1 MRNRAAGGFARVDG
15 GATMAT
21 DRDGISRRGIV
32 ATAAGLMVA
41 LMGRGRAAEA
51 AGPGKIML
59 IRHAEKPPRGGG
71 PPFGLDPEGRHDTA
85 ALSVQGWQRA
95 GALARF
101 FAPRDGAA
109 ILPGIARPDF
119 LVAAAPDRDHASRR
133 SGLTL
138 EPLAAL
144 TGLVPDAGFGP
155 EQVAEAAAAILGR
168 RGVGLV
174 AWEHKRIADL
184 VAALTGG
191 AVAGP
196 HWPGSRYDV
205 VLVLDR
211 DGPGWRL
218 SQVPQLL
225 LAGDTADPLAFG

>member
-1 MRNRAAGGFARVDG
+1 
-15 GATMAT
+15 MAT

-32 ATAAGLMVA
+32 ATAAGLA
-41 LMGRGRAAEA
+41 LAFMGRGRAAEA
-51 AGPGKIML
+51 AGPTKIML

-71 PPFGLDPEGRHDTA
+71 PPFGLDPEGRPDPA
-85 ALSVQGWQRA
+85 ALLVQGWQRA

-101 FAPRDGAA
+101 FAPRDGATSPA
-109 ILPGIARPDF
+109 GIARPDF

-138 EPLAAL
+138 QPLAAL
-144 TGLVPDAGFGP
+144 TGLVPEAGFGP
-155 EQVAEAAAAILGR
+155 EQVPEAAAAILGR

-184 VAALTGG
+184 VAALTRG
-191 AVAGP
+191 AVPGP
-196 HWPGSRYDV
+196 HWPGHRYDM

-211 DGPGWRL
+211 EGSRWRL
-218 SQVPQLL
+218 RQVPQLL
-225 LAGDTADPLAFG
+225 LAGDSPEPLAFRKGGD